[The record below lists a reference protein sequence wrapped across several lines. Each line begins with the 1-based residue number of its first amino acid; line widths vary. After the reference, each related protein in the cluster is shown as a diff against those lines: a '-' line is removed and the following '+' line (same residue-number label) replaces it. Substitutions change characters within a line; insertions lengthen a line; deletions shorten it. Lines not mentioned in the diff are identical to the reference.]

1 MIITTNINTTLE
13 INKLE
18 DLHKLKPIMEANNMK
33 VNKSQI
39 ARELGVDP
47 RTVAKYLN
55 GYVKPTTRNR
65 KSKIDDFE
73 PIIRE
78 LLSKDSIQIFYYKRV
93 LWQYLTDNK
102 GLDCAQSS
110 FRRYISNH
118 SEFNEYFKRRKKS
131 HISNNSTMRYETA
144 KGQQAQ
150 LDWKESIDFIL
161 KNGEVININIFVL
174 ILSYSRF
181 RIYRLSLDKT
191 QDILFSFLNES
202 FEAFGGVPKELLTD
216 NMKKIS
222 YLTFPKNK

>member
-39 ARELGVDP
+39 ARELGIDP

-93 LWQYLTDNK
+93 LWQY
-102 GLDCAQSS
+102 
-110 FRRYISNH
+110 R
-118 SEFNEYFKRRKKS
+118 KRQKL
-131 HISNNSTMRYETA
+131 ST
-144 KGQQAQ
+144 
-150 LDWKESIDFIL
+150 
-161 KNGEVININIFVL
+161 
-174 ILSYSRF
+174 
-181 RIYRLSLDKT
+181 
-191 QDILFSFLNES
+191 
-202 FEAFGGVPKELLTD
+202 
-216 NMKKIS
+216 
-222 YLTFPKNK
+222 

>member
-55 GYVKPTTRNR
+55 GYMKTTTRNR

-73 PIIRE
+73 SIIRE
-78 LLSKDSIQIFYYKRV
+78 LLSEDSNQIFYYRCD
-93 LWQYLTDNK
+93 LWRYLSDNK

-110 FRRYISNH
+110 FRRYISSH
-118 SEFNEYFKRRKKS
+118 PEFNEYFKKQ
-131 HISNNSTMRYETA
+131 
-144 KGQQAQ
+144 KGA
-150 LDWKESIDFIL
+150 L
-161 KNGEVININIFVL
+161 
-174 ILSYSRF
+174 
-181 RIYRLSLDKT
+181 
-191 QDILFSFLNES
+191 
-202 FEAFGGVPKELLTD
+202 
-216 NMKKIS
+216 
-222 YLTFPKNK
+222 